1 MIYFDVDRRRAGTYG
16 PERHHSGT
24 IGSPPGEK
32 NAPEYIVSGIPFVT
46 ASTNAH
52 DDGEVYELT
61 FPMMTQWFQVQ
72 NPAGGALKLGFT
84 SGGIAGTQYFTIPA
98 STTTEKLYLRTKSI
112 FIDSAGSGYSV
123 IASLTGIPTGSAGD
137 LENNTYWGV

>member
-1 MIYFDVDRRRAGTYG
+1 MKHEHSDVTDRSCGRPR
-16 PERHHSGT
+16 
-24 IGSPPGEK
+24 GENDVIDALFEISK
-32 NAPEYIVSGIPFVT
+32 LADKISD
-46 ASTNAH
+46 ATNAH

-98 STTTEKLYLRTKSI
+98 STTTEKFYLRTKSI

-137 LENNTYWGV
+137 LENTTYWGV